1 MKKLIFNLHLYIGL
15 LCSSYLIIFG
25 ISSLQFNHHFK
36 FFTLG
41 ERTVNWEKTID
52 VPVDDNDLQNSGF
65 AIRDALGLGGWVP
78 PWWQK
83 RPEDKPEM
91 FELGIVRQGKQYWVD
106 YNTES
111 GLATVKE
118 VRNGPL
124 EIITSLHGAGPFPNA
139 GLPLTVWPWFTHVC
153 FWFVVFAVISGIYIW
168 MTSRQNRS
176 LGMIVLIS
184 VNGISAII
192 LLLIL
197 WGVG

>member
-1 MKKLIFNLHLYIGL
+1 MKKLIFNLHLYFGL

-36 FFTLG
+36 FFKLG

-52 VPVDDNDLQNSGF
+52 VPVDDNDLKSSGF

-83 RPEDKPEM
+83 RPEDKPEI

-106 YNTES
+106 YNTTN
-111 GLATVKE
+111 GLAKVKE
-118 VRNGPL
+118 VRKGPL
-124 EIITSLHGAGPFPNA
+124 EVVLDLHGAGPFPNA
-139 GLPLTVWPWFTHVC
+139 DLPLTVWPWFTHVC
-153 FWFVVFAVISGIYIW
+153 FWFVAFAVISGIYIW
-168 MTSRQNRS
+168 ITSKQNRS

-184 VNGISAII
+184 INGISALL

-197 WGVG
+197 GGAG